1 MTTGPIPT
9 TSHFLVDIT
18 ERIKTKQNDILR
30 WLESQEESKELP
42 LYSSVDIRNAGFKAA
57 VVDTNI
63 FPAGFNNLC
72 EHGLA
77 DSVRFMREAIYKRV
91 PDCKNILIVAE
102 EHTRN
107 TWYLENI
114 RILQSIIEQAGFR
127 PKIATF
133 LSIQPAFCE
142 NANSV
147 ELETATGQTVR
158 IHCFRKILSEYAA
171 GRAPFDLMI
180 MNNDLTTGIPQVLKE
195 SSIPIYPSAQAGWHS
210 RLKSHHFEYTAELI
224 HDFARILDTDPWF
237 FSCLYAVAEGIDIH
251 DEEDRDQL
259 RQTASKLFKRIE
271 AKYKEHQIKEKP
283 YILIKADAGTYGM
296 GILPIEDPDDIVHL
310 NRRDRNKLHTGKS
323 GQVIQRYL
331 LQEGVPTIYNIEK
344 EVSEVCIYQIENN
357 LVGGFYRSH
366 AAKGGRDNLNA
377 QGMVFKKM
385 CPHLITHADCGVP
398 HDVDVF
404 NIYRLLARI
413 AAIAAQREIVHL
425 EASDKIIK

>member
-1 MTTGPIPT
+1 MNAHDMLTAYP
-9 TSHFLVDIT
+9 LMALA
-18 ERIKTKQNDILR
+18 ERIKAKQGDIHR
-30 WLESQEESKELP
+30 WLESQEQSKELP

-77 DSVRFMREAIYKRV
+77 DSVRFMREAIYKRA

-114 RILQSIIEQAGFR
+114 RILQNIIEQAGFCS
-127 PKIATF
+127 KIATF

-158 IHCFRKILSEYAA
+158 IHCFRKILAEYAA
-171 GRAPFDLMI
+171 GRKQFDLMI
-180 MNNDLTTGIPQVLKE
+180 MNNDLTTGIPHVLRE
-195 SSIPIYPSAQAGWHS
+195 ANIPIYPSPQAGWHS

-224 HDFARILDTDPWF
+224 HEFAHILDVDPWF

-251 DEEDRDQL
+251 AGEDRDQL
-259 RQTASKLFKRIE
+259 RRTAMQLFARIE
-271 AKYKEHQIKEKP
+271 AKHKEHRITEKP

-296 GILPIEDPDDIVHL
+296 GVLPIEDPDEIVHL

-323 GQVIQRYL
+323 GQLIQRYL
-331 LQEGVPTIYNIEK
+331 LQEGVATIYNIDQ

-366 AAKGGRDNLNA
+366 AAKGERDNLNA
-377 QGMVFKKM
+377 QGMAFKKM
-385 CPHLITHADCGVP
+385 CPHLSTYAGCGVH
-398 HDVDVF
+398 HDVDIFSV
-404 NIYRLLARI
+404 YRLLARI
-413 AAIAAQREIVHL
+413 AAIAAYREIAQL
-425 EASDKIIK
+425 EARNE